1 MSDAL
6 PKLNP
11 AEARRWRPVSR
22 SPKELWLRCEG
33 GFLARL
39 ATGLHFDWPFTRGH
53 WRFVSTLARI
63 PFLERR
69 LRGVAFRSRC
79 GVALTL
85 DIPTLQFLHLAG
97 RLATEPLELAIMS
110 RLVREGDVF
119 VDVGA
124 HWGLYVP
131 HILGRLGTHG
141 RYVALEPSAAN
152 HAFLARTF
160 GTLDPRLELLGIAAS
175 DREGRMYLHGGDT
188 SEAFISTAPGNDDPA
203 VEVRRIDCV
212 LADVPADRA
221 VVIKI
226 DSEGH
231 EAAVIRGCAGL
242 ARNAILPIFLLE
254 YLAEI
259 HGQTR
264 SAIGEAIEAT
274 FGSDYSLWAISPA
287 AGTLVRL
294 EKDGKTG
301 DDVRNV
307 LAIASRDRHRL
318 DALLA

>member
-6 PKLNP
+6 PKFDP
-11 AEARRWRPVSR
+11 AEARRWRPVAR
-22 SPKELWLRCEG
+22 SPRELRLRCEG

-39 ATGLHFDWPFTRGH
+39 ATSLHLAWPFTRGH
-53 WRFVSTLARI
+53 WRFIATLARI

-79 GVALTL
+79 GVALDL
-85 DIPTLQFLHLAG
+85 DLPTLQFLHLAG

-141 RYVALEPSAAN
+141 RYIALEPSAAN

-160 GTLDPRLELLGIAAS
+160 GTRDPRFELLRIAAS
-175 DREGRMYLHGGDT
+175 DEEGRMYLHGGDT
-188 SEAFISTAPGNDDPA
+188 SEAFISAAPGSGDPM
-203 VEVRRIDCV
+203 VDVRRLDGV
-212 LADVPADRA
+212 LAHVPADRP
-221 VVIKI
+221 VVIKV

-242 ARNAILPIFLLE
+242 ARQGILPMFLLE
-254 YLAEI
+254 YLPQI

-264 SAIGEAIEAT
+264 PGIVHAIEST
-274 FGSDYSLWAISPA
+274 FGPDYSLWAISPRN
-287 AGTLVRL
+287 GTLVRL
-294 EKDGKTG
+294 AGDGAT
-301 DDVRNV
+301 DDEVRNI
-307 LAIASRDRHRL
+307 LAIPSRESRRL
-318 DALLA
+318 DPFLA